1 MISKT
6 LEEWRQEIEKY
17 AALYYGYYASA
28 INDKY
33 CSKETQLHY
42 CNAAK
47 NNWELRDVIVHIQK
61 YGSSISMK
69 CEACRK
75 KELNHFD
82 KLVRVSAKYKK
93 WLTAA
98 TINTDL
104 AKQPV
109 NKMTHPIADALGQ
122 LVSRAANL
130 EIHQAIL
137 DATQPVPGTERMFD
151 AKNNCWRI
159 RSQVLAT
166 EIVNEEDIF
175 YVQGIPYHK
184 ESKSSRRKRKYYLQ
198 T

>member
-6 LEEWRQEIEKY
+6 LEEWRQELEKY
-17 AALYYGYYASA
+17 ASIYYGYYASA
-28 INDKY
+28 LNDKY

-61 YGSSISMK
+61 YGSAISMK
-69 CEACRK
+69 CESCRK

-104 AKQPV
+104 SRQVAAELTAQA
-109 NKMTHPIADALGQ
+109 NK
-122 LVSRAANL
+122 VSSV
-130 EIHQAIL
+130 EIHKAIL
-137 DATQPVPGTERMFD
+137 DAAQPRLASPIPGTERMFD

-166 EIVNEEDIF
+166 DIVNEEDVF

-184 ESKSSRRKRKYYLQ
+184 ESKSSRRRKRKYYLQ